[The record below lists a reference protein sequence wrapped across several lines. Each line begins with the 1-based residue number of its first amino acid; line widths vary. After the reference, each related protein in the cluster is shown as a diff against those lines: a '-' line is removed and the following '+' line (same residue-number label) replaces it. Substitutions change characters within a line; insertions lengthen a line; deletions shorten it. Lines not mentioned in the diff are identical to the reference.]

1 MSSPPTSTAD
11 PAAELASP
19 PGTGSGFAPPSG
31 PPPPSAPASGAV
43 SSTLPTT
50 TTAAIETS
58 TPTPL
63 PQHADPKVNELH
75 QMFPT
80 VELSVIELILE
91 TSQGSTDR
99 AIEQLLGMTDPEFKS
114 DELEGTREDAQV
126 DLDAQFARS
135 LQMADEE
142 TYRAQQAQF
151 HSRVNSGNNPPPP
164 GGGGLP
170 YQPRIRRAGAGGQR
184 PHPQQPHNQDAFY
197 EGYTASDRDINGL
210 EGRYGERNEGDN
222 PPGMLAFEERVEKFA
237 EAGKQT
243 FNSLFS
249 KAKAKYSEFQQQQAT
264 NRANQ
269 SGSSYVPENLSPSG
283 DRYTRPPGIGGNR
296 GPEQNRNFSNW
307 DDRSP
312 SLRSESISSQS
323 TFDAPPSSQQTQPL
337 RQSSHRWQP
346 SDAYDD
352 PLPPARSISN
362 SRIEV
367 NPSRGSVGSPEKQ
380 AGKIDPA
387 KLGIL
392 PKKRVDLLSTSPSN
406 STTNPLSKHSGNGG
420 TDDDDP
426 NPSLP
431 NASESLV
438 SKIPQTPPARDDR
451 YRLEDSDDE
460 LEYTK

>member
-1 MSSPPTSTAD
+1 MSSPPKPTS
-11 PAAELASP
+11 PAAP
-19 PGTGSGFAPPSG
+19 PAAIAPTEQHAPPPG
-31 PPPPSAPASGAV
+31 PPPPSAATQQPAAAP
-43 SSTLPTT
+43 PTHPDT
-50 TTAAIETS
+50 
-58 TPTPL
+58 
-63 PQHADPKVNELH
+63 KVNELH

-80 VELSVIELILE
+80 VEVSVIELILE

-99 AIEQLLGMTDPEFKS
+99 AIEQLLGMTDPEFRS
-114 DELEGTREDAQV
+114 DELGGTREDAQV

-142 TYRAQQAQF
+142 SYRAQQAEF

-164 GGGGLP
+164 GSGGLP
-170 YQPRIRRAGAGGQR
+170 YQPRIKRGGRQQPYSEQDLFYQNQHQNQNQQALDQRYGQR
-184 PHPQQPHNQDAFY
+184 DQR
-197 EGYTASDRDINGL
+197 EG
-210 EGRYGERNEGDN
+210 EN

-249 KAKAKYSEFQQQQAT
+249 KAKAKYSEFQTQQAQ
-264 NRANQ
+264 NRANSQ
-269 SGSSYVPENLSPSG
+269 SGSGYVPENLSPSG

-296 GPEQNRNFSNW
+296 GGEQNRNLGGGGGLW
-307 DDRSP
+307 DDRP

-323 TFDAPPSSQQTQPL
+323 TFDAPPQSQAAAPL
-337 RQSSHRWQP
+337 RQSSNRWQP

-352 PLPPARSISN
+352 PLPPARTMSGNRIEITGSGGGRSSTSPSN
-362 SRIEV
+362 SF
-367 NPSRGSVGSPEKQ
+367 SPDKQ
-380 AGKIDPA
+380 MGKIDPA

-392 PKKRVDLLSTSPSN
+392 PKKRVDLLSTSPS
-406 STTNPLSKHSGNGG
+406 SSTNPLTKKNELKD
-420 TDDDDP
+420 DDDDP

-431 NASESLV
+431 NAPESLV
-438 SKIPQTPPARDDR
+438 SKIPPTPPAGDDR